1 MDGKEIRDLFSANL
15 KFFRARAGISQ
26 LNLGTELGMAPNF
39 ISDIECGKK
48 WISPETLSKLAE
60 ALHVEPY
67 QFFMQNH
74 GISDDTATLLRS
86 FTDDL
91 TQSIRSTAE
100 TMRDRYL
107 DSK

>member
-1 MDGKEIRDLFSANL
+1 MTGKEIRELFSANL
-15 KFFRARAGISQ
+15 KYYRTRDGISQ
-26 LNLGTELGMAPNF
+26 LNLATELGMAPNF

-48 WISPETLSKLAE
+48 WISPDTLSKLAR

-67 QFFMQNH
+67 QFFMQDQE
-74 GISDDTATLLRS
+74 IPDDTAAMLRS

-91 TQSIRSTAE
+91 TQTLKSTAE
-100 TMRDRYL
+100 SLRDRYL